1 MDLYSIKMR
10 ASKNESGN
18 NIHVSGAEKIIDKEE
33 IKTCSQMLISR
44 AMNHENGTP
53 DFINIKIEKI
63 EDEILRLKA
72 LPITQVNVETAE
84 EGYSEIKKQMENIG
98 ISKADKIIE
107 KIKETNPM
115 RGAMLLDINTLE
127 RLESDQNRGIRATY
141 MDSDKSVFSADKN
154 HFREAIILA
163 TKVAN
168 APHIVGEICISDDIN
183 YQIGYFASK
192 KTGYIRITKLKEI
205 GDRFGGRIFL
215 YNGKTKEDCEETIN
229 FIEKKPVIVYGIPE
243 RHDGNKFFQ
252 NEIKKL
258 KENDLYRTQD
268 LIEKVNGEFVEINN
282 KKYLMLSSNFYLG
295 LNQNKEIIKE
305 GINAIKK
312 YGSGTGGSRLI
323 CGNYSLHA
331 QLENSIS
338 KFKGCEASILFNSGY
353 CANLGVLSSI
363 FSTSDVIFSDELNHA
378 SIIDGCRLSKARTII
393 YKHNDMADLDRKIR
407 NVSFDKGVVVS
418 DAVFSMDGD
427 ILKLDEFLEISKKYG
442 LLSYVDEAHS
452 TGVLGESGRGI
463 CEHYKTNVHPDF
475 LMGTLSKAI
484 GAEGG
489 YIAGKKEIIDYLRNK
504 TRSYV
509 FSTSLSPAVISC
521 AIKSFEILEQ
531 NLKLVQKLHSNID
544 YFNECLQ
551 KQNIKA
557 HSETPIFSILIGN
570 ERRALEVAQ
579 KLFDDGYFV
588 RAIRY
593 PTVRIGHA
601 RLRITLTAIHTK
613 KELKK
618 FSEKLGE
625 VIFQLTEK
633 LK

>member
-18 NIHVSGAEKIIDKEE
+18 NIHVSGAEKIVDKEE
-33 IKTCSQMLISR
+33 IKTCSQMIISR

-84 EGYSEIKKQMENIG
+84 DGYSEIRKQMMNIG

-215 YNGKTKEDCEETIN
+215 YNGKTKEDLEETIN
-229 FIEKKPVIVYGIPE
+229 FIEKKPVIVYDIPE
-243 RHDGNKFFQ
+243 YHKEKNFFQ

-258 KENDLYRTQD
+258 KEKNLYRTQD
-268 LIEKVNGEFVEINN
+268 IVENVDGEFVEINN
-282 KKYLMLSSNFYLG
+282 KKYLMLSSNSYLG
-295 LNQNKEIIKE
+295 LTQNKEVVKE
-305 GINAIKK
+305 GIKALKK

-323 CGNYSLHA
+323 CGNYDLHA

-338 KFKGCEASILFNSGY
+338 KFKGCEDTILFNSGY
-353 CANLGVLSSI
+353 CANLGTLSSI
-363 FSTSDVIFSDELNHA
+363 FNENDVIFSDELNHA
-378 SIIDGCRLSKARTII
+378 SIIDGCRLSKARTIV
-393 YKHNDMADLDRKIR
+393 YKHNDMTDLDEKIN
-407 NVSFDKGVVVS
+407 NVSYDKGVVVS

-427 ILKLDEFLEISKKYG
+427 ILKLDDFLEISKKYG

-463 CEHYKTNVHPDF
+463 CEYYKTEVHPDF

-504 TRSYV
+504 ARSYV

-531 NLKLVQKLHSNID
+531 NPKLVQKLHSNID

-557 HSETPIFSILIGN
+557 HSKTPIFSILIGD

-579 KLFDDGYFV
+579 KLFNDGYFV
-588 RAIRY
+588 KAIRY

-601 RLRITLTAIHTK
+601 RLRITLTTIHTK
-613 KELKK
+613 KELEK

>member
-1 MDLYSIKMR
+1 M
-10 ASKNESGN
+10 
-18 NIHVSGAEKIIDKEE
+18 
-33 IKTCSQMLISR
+33 
-44 AMNHENGTP
+44 
-53 DFINIKIEKI
+53 
-63 EDEILRLKA
+63 
-72 LPITQVNVETAE
+72 
-84 EGYSEIKKQMENIG
+84 
-98 ISKADKIIE
+98 
-107 KIKETNPM
+107 
-115 RGAMLLDINTLE
+115 
-127 RLESDQNRGIRATY
+127 
-141 MDSDKSVFSADKN
+141 
-154 HFREAIILA
+154 
-163 TKVAN
+163 
-168 APHIVGEICISDDIN
+168 
-183 YQIGYFASK
+183 
-192 KTGYIRITKLKEI
+192 
-205 GDRFGGRIFL
+205 
-215 YNGKTKEDCEETIN
+215 EETIN
-229 FIEKKPVIVYGIPE
+229 FIEKRPIIVYDIPE
-243 RHDGNKFFQ
+243 YHKEKNFFQ

-258 KENDLYRTQD
+258 KENNLYRTQD
-268 LIEKVNGEFVEINN
+268 IVENMDGEFVEVNN
-282 KKYLMLSSNFYLG
+282 KKYLMLSSNSYLG
-295 LNQNKEIIKE
+295 LTQNKEVVKE
-305 GINAIKK
+305 GIKALKK

-323 CGNYSLHA
+323 CGNYDLHA

-338 KFKGCEASILFNSGY
+338 KFKGCDDTILFNSGY
-353 CANLGVLSSI
+353 CANLGTLSSI
-363 FSTSDVIFSDELNHA
+363 FNENDVIFSDELNHA

-393 YKHNDMADLDRKIR
+393 YKHNDMADLDKKI
-407 NVSFDKGVVVS
+407 NSVSYDKGVVVS

-427 ILKLDEFLEISKKYG
+427 ILKLDDFLEISKKYG

-463 CEHYKTNVHPDF
+463 CEYYKTEVHPDF

-489 YIAGKKEIIDYLRNK
+489 YITGKKDIIDYLRNK
-504 TRSYV
+504 ARSYV
-509 FSTSLSPAVISC
+509 FSTSLSSAVISC

-531 NLKLVQKLHSNID
+531 NPKLVRKLHSNID

-557 HSETPIFSILIGN
+557 HSKTPIFSILIGD

-593 PTVRIGHA
+593 PTVRIRQA

-625 VIFQLTEK
+625 IVRLNSED

>member
-18 NIHVSGAEKIIDKEE
+18 SIHVSGAEKIIDKEE

-53 DFINIKIEKI
+53 DFINLKIEKI
-63 EDEILRLKA
+63 EDKILRLKA
-72 LPITQVNVETAE
+72 LPITQIDVETIE
-84 EGYSEIKKQMENIG
+84 EGFLEIKKQMENIG
-98 ISKADKIIE
+98 ISRANEIIE
-107 KIKETNPM
+107 KMKETSPM

-127 RLESDQNRGIRATY
+127 RLESDPNRGIRATY

-183 YQIGYFASK
+183 YQIGYFSSK

-205 GDRFGGRIFL
+205 GNMFGGRIFL
-215 YNGKTKEDCEETIN
+215 YNGKTEEDLEETIN
-229 FIEKKPVIVYGIPE
+229 FIEKRPVIVFSIPE
-243 RHDGNKFFQ
+243 YHKEKNFFQ

-258 KENDLYRTQD
+258 KENNLYRTQD
-268 LIEKVNGEFVEINN
+268 IIENVDGEFVEINN
-282 KKYLMLSSNFYLG
+282 KKYLMLSSNSYLG
-295 LNQNKEIIKE
+295 LNQNRKIKKE
-305 GINAIKK
+305 GIKALKK

-338 KFKGCEASILFNSGY
+338 KFKGCEDTILFNSGY
-353 CANLGVLSSI
+353 CANLGTLSSI
-363 FSTSDVIFSDELNHA
+363 FNENDVIFSDELNHA
-378 SIIDGCRLSKARTII
+378 SIIDGCRLSKARTIV
-393 YKHNDMADLDRKIR
+393 YKHNDMADLDEKI
-407 NVSFDKGVVVS
+407 NSVSYDKGVVIS

-427 ILKLDEFLEISKKYG
+427 ILKLDDFLEISKKYG

-463 CEHYKTNVHPDF
+463 CEYYKTEVHPDF

-504 TRSYV
+504 ARSYV

-521 AIKSFEILEQ
+521 AINSFEILEQ
-531 NLKLVQKLHSNID
+531 NPKLVRKLHSNID

-557 HSETPIFSILIGN
+557 HSKTPIFSILIGD

-588 RAIRY
+588 KAIRY
-593 PTVRIGHA
+593 PTVRIGQA
-601 RLRITLTAIHTK
+601 RLRITLTTIHTK

-625 VIFQLTEK
+625 VIFPLTEK

>member
-33 IKTCSQMLISR
+33 IKTCSQMIISR

-98 ISKADKIIE
+98 ISKVDKIIE

-229 FIEKKPVIVYGIPE
+229 FIEKKPVIVYCIPE

-258 KENDLYRTQD
+258 KENNLYRTQD
-268 LIEKVNGEFVEINN
+268 LIEKVNGEFVEISN
-282 KKYLMLSSNFYLG
+282 KKYLMLSSNSYLG
-295 LNQNKEIIKE
+295 LTQNKEVVKE
-305 GINAIKK
+305 GIKALKK

-323 CGNYSLHA
+323 CGNYDLHA
-331 QLENSIS
+331 QLERSIS
-338 KFKGCEASILFNSGY
+338 KFKGCEDTILFNSGY
-353 CANLGVLSSI
+353 CANVGTLSSI
-363 FSTSDVIFSDELNHA
+363 FNENDVIFSDELNHA
-378 SIIDGCRLSKARTII
+378 SIIDGCRLSKARTIV
-393 YKHNDMADLDRKIR
+393 YKHNDMADLDEKI
-407 NVSFDKGVVVS
+407 NSVSYDKGVVVS

-427 ILKLDEFLEISKKYG
+427 ILKLDDFLEISKKYG

-463 CEHYKTNVHPDF
+463 CEYYKTEVHPDF

-489 YIAGKKEIIDYLRNK
+489 YIAGRKEIIDYLRNK
-504 TRSYV
+504 ARSYV

-531 NLKLVQKLHSNID
+531 NPKLVQKLHSNID

-557 HSETPIFSILIGN
+557 HSETPIFSILIGD
-570 ERRALEVAQ
+570 ERRALKVAQ

-601 RLRITLTAIHTK
+601 RLRITLTATHTK

-618 FSEKLGE
+618 FSEKLRE
-625 VIFQLTEK
+625 VIFPLTEK